1 MHTELLYT
9 ETAENDI
16 VIPAIGVN
24 LLVRIAPAATQGRA
38 TLIETTDAPG
48 YGPPMHRHERETEVF
63 HIVKGRYLFE
73 VDGKRTVAEAGMTVV
88 AKAGSTHCFSNI
100 DAEPS
105 QMLILIMPGLDAAAF
120 FTGLGNTM
128 KNGIPA
134 PKTLQKFGDKW
145 GVEFL
150 GPPLARSASEAS
162 DVQTGR

>member
-1 MHTELLYT
+1 MHTELLFT
-9 ETAENDI
+9 ETAENEI

-24 LLVRIAPAATQGRA
+24 LQVRIAPAATQGRA

-73 VDGKRTVAEAGMTVV
+73 VDGKRTIAEAGTTVF
-88 AKAGSTHCFSNI
+88 AKVGSTHRFSNI
-100 DAEPS
+100 DAEPA

-120 FTGLGNTM
+120 FTELGNVM
-128 KNGIPA
+128 ESGIPA
-134 PKTLQKFGDKW
+134 PETLQKFGDKW

-150 GPPLARSASEAS
+150 GPPLAQSENQASN
-162 DVQTGR
+162 VQKGL